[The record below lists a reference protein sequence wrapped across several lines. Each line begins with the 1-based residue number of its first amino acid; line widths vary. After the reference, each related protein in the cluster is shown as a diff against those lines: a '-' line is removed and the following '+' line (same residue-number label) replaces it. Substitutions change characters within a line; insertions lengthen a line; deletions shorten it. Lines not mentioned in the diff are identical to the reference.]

1 MESMRTILLDRLK
14 NKRKLKETT
23 AVNLANNKTKLYFDM
38 LSELNNRIN
47 DFNISDI
54 FLQIVR
60 KYISGDGRKVINK

>member
-1 MESMRTILLDRLK
+1 MDELLKTVYVHEPSFHIFIFL

-23 AVNLANNKTKLYFDM
+23 AVNLADNKTKLYFDM
-38 LSELNNRIN
+38 LSELDNRIN

-60 KYISGDGRKVINK
+60 KYISN